1 LQNIPKCWDAEN
13 LTPVGEVMYETL
25 VVQAFR
31 PDNLHAMMRRF
42 VLIVMGENFLHQAE
56 QEMDMPTVV
65 EKEVNLKKL
74 LS

>member
-1 LQNIPKCWDAEN
+1 
-13 LTPVGEVMYETL
+13 MYETL